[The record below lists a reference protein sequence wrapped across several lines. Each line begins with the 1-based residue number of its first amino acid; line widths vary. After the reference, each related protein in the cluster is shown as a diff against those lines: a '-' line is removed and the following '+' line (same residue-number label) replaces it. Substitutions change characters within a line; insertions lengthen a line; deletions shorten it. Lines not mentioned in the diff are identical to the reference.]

1 MSLAPL
7 TSEFLDLSGVRHGFF
22 TRDGGVSQGIY
33 ASLNAGFGS
42 NDDPAAVAENRDRV
56 AKFLG
61 ASGGAQL
68 VTGHQVHSKAVEI
81 VTTPW
86 ERGAAPQVDGLVT
99 KQKGLVLGV
108 LSADC
113 APILFADSEAGVI
126 GACHAGWRGALGGV
140 AQATVDA
147 MVAQG
152 AKRARIHAVIG
163 PCIGPES
170 YEVSDEFV
178 ATFMDADPDNMD
190 FFEPGRREGHAMF
203 DLGGYLLLRLEKLRL
218 GAAELLG
225 EDTVTDPARF
235 FSYRR
240 ETLANGGAPADYGRL
255 ISAIA
260 LAP

>member
-7 TSEFLDLSGVRHGFF
+7 TASLLDRPGVRHGFF
-22 TRDGGVSQGIY
+22 TRQGGVSTGIY

-42 NDDPAAVAENRDRV
+42 KDDPAAVAENRDRV

-68 VTGHQVHSKAVEI
+68 VTGYQVHSKAVAT
-81 VTTPW
+81 VTAPW
-86 ERGAAPQVDGLVT
+86 APGAAPQVDGLVT
-99 KQKGLVLGV
+99 KQRGLVLGV

-113 APILFADSEAGVI
+113 APLLFADAEAGVI
-126 GACHAGWRGALGGV
+126 GACHAGWRGAIGGV
-140 AQATVDA
+140 AQATVEA

-152 AKRARIHAVIG
+152 AKRNRIAAAIG
-163 PCIGPES
+163 PCIGAAS

-178 ATFMDADPDNMD
+178 ATFMDADPANMD
-190 FFEPGRREGHAMF
+190 FFEPGARDGHAQF
-203 DLGGYLLLRLEKLRL
+203 DLGNYLLRQLEKLRL

-225 EDTVTDPARF
+225 ADTLADPDRF

-255 ISAIA
+255 ISAIC
-260 LAP
+260 LPE

>member
-7 TSEFLDLSGVRHGFF
+7 TSELLDAPRLRHGFF
-22 TRDGGVSQGIY
+22 TRAGGVSEGIY

-42 NDDPAAVAENRDRV
+42 KDDPAAVAENRDRV
-56 AKFLG
+56 AKYLG
-61 ASGGAQL
+61 ATGGSQV

-81 VTTPW
+81 VTAPW
-86 ERGAAPQVDGLVT
+86 VPGSAPQVDGLVT
-99 KQKGLVLGV
+99 KQPGLVLGV

-113 APILFADSEAGVI
+113 APILFADDEAGVI
-126 GACHAGWRGALGGV
+126 GACHAGWRGAIGGV
-140 AQATVDA
+140 AQATVEA

-178 ATFMDADPDNMD
+178 GTFMDADPDNME
-190 FFEPGRREGHAMF
+190 FFEPGSRDGHALF
-203 DLGGYLLLRLEKLRL
+203 DLGGYLLHRLEKLRI

-225 EDTVTDPARF
+225 EDTLADPSRF

-260 LAP
+260 LAV